1 MTWKRPR
8 FAGASTFVGLASRA
22 GEQTRR
28 LDGWTASRHRSSGH
42 LVRRG
47 RDGLAMG
54 RAPRARAS
62 IANKRTSGRKV
73 HVNTIY
79 SKVWN
84 KSLGILVVASEL
96 ARANGK
102 GGASRR
108 LRAAMAALPLAAGVM
123 LALGS
128 APAQAGNVCGGYL
141 LGIQGKAP
149 IANGDDAFACGT
161 SSKAAGDY
169 STAVGTAANSSGMY
183 SVALGQSAQSSGAWS
198 TALGQNAR
206 ASGTDSVAVGE
217 SSQASGSASSA
228 FGTDASATAK
238 NSVALGDG
246 SVANRANTVSIGKVN
261 EERQLVNVADG
272 TQSTDAVNKRQL
284 DKVSTSVTTVS
295 GRVDALGKT
304 VTGVSDRVDA
314 LSDSVGDAAHYYKA
328 TGNGDGSDD
337 AQATGQFATA
347 SGSGAYA
354 GADGATA

>member
-108 LRAAMAALPLAAGVM
+108 LRAAMAALPLAAGTM
-123 LALGS
+123 LALAS
-128 APAQAGNVCGGYL
+128 APVQAGNVCGGYL
-141 LGIQGKAP
+141 LGIQGKGP
-149 IANGDDAFACGT
+149 VANGDDAFACGT

-169 STAVGTAANSSGMY
+169 STAVGTAAISSGVS
-183 SVALGQSAQSSGAWS
+183 SVALGQGAQATGAWS
-198 TALGQNAR
+198 TALGQASR
-206 ASGTDSVAVGE
+206 ASGTDSVAIGE
-217 SSQASGSASSA
+217 SSLASGSASSD
-228 FGTDASATAK
+228 FGTDSRATAK
-238 NSVALGDG
+238 NSVALGEG
-246 SVANRANTVSIGKVN
+246 SLADRANTVSIGAVN
-261 EERQLVNVADG
+261 QERQLVKRADG
-272 TQSTDAVNKRQL
+272 TQATDAVNKRQL
-284 DKVSTSVTTVS
+284 DKVSTSVGNVS
-295 GRVDALGKT
+295 PRVDTLSTK
-304 VTGVSDRVDA
+304 VDGVSTRVDQLA
-314 LSDSVGDAAHYYKA
+314 ED
-328 TGNGDGSDD
+328 
-337 AQATGQFATA
+337 
-347 SGSGAYA
+347 
-354 GADGATA
+354 